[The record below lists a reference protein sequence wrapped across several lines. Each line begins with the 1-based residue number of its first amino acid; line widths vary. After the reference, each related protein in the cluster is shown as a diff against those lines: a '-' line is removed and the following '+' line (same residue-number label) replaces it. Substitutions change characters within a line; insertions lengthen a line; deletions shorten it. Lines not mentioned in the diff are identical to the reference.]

1 MWWEL
6 SKKHFAEEAWSAH
19 TDIYMNIFLSAIIL
33 FALPTLASAH
43 TRWFMAEEVPVYTIS
58 EPTEIYLLIIAALVL
73 VTTLAAIWLHQ
84 TKHCSLRFLKPKQPH
99 AYERA
104 ASTFTMVIGS
114 FLLIA
119 GTHEYLFSPN
129 LSHASGVPSYLII
142 IQIVVGVAFLVG
154 VLTRLSACLLIL
166 VWLWAVYSAGW
177 LAMLENIWV
186 LSTAAFIMIMGNDY
200 FSPISFSFLRNR
212 IKKYQTSAL
221 SILRIG
227 TGATFVILGLS
238 EKILAPEYGLYFLS
252 QYHWNFMQAFGFN
265 YSNYLFTLSAG
276 SVEILIGLIFILGVV
291 TRLNAIIAIAVFTV
305 PLFILGPIEL
315 AGHLPHFAAM
325 FLLLFF
331 GNDGHFSRVSQR
343 HGKKVSPLA
352 CLGRS

>member
-1 MWWEL
+1 
-6 SKKHFAEEAWSAH
+6 
-19 TDIYMNIFLSAIIL
+19 MNIFLSAIIL
-33 FALPTLASAH
+33 FALPTLAFAH

-58 EPTEIYLLIIAALVL
+58 EPTEIYLSIIAGLVL
-73 VTTLAAIWLHQ
+73 VTTLATIWLHQ

-104 ASTFTMVIGS
+104 TSTFTMVIGS

-129 LSHASGVPSYLII
+129 LSHTSGIPSYLIN
-142 IQIVVGVAFLVG
+142 IQILVGIAFLVG
-154 VLTRLSACLLIL
+154 VLTRLSAFLLMA
-166 VWLWAVYSAGW
+166 VWLLAVYSAGW

-200 FSPISFSFLRNR
+200 FSLISTSFLRKR
-212 IKKYQTSAL
+212 MKKYKTSAL

-227 TGATFVILGLS
+227 TGANLVILGLS

-252 QYHWNFMQAFGFN
+252 QHHWNFMQASGFN
-265 YSNYLFTLSAG
+265 YSDYLFTLSAG

-291 TRLNAIIAIAVFTV
+291 TRLNAIIAIVVFTI

-325 FLLLFF
+325 FLMLFF
-331 GNDGHFSRVSQR
+331 GNDDHPSSFSRHR
-343 HGKKVSPLA
+343 NKVVTPKASPRTDLRKLR
-352 CLGRS
+352 LGLS

>member
-1 MWWEL
+1 M
-6 SKKHFAEEAWSAH
+6 EEARSTH
-19 TDIYMNIFLSAIIL
+19 TVNYMNIFLSAIIL
-33 FALPTLASAH
+33 FALPALASAH
-43 TRWFMAEEVPVYTIS
+43 TRWFVAEGVPVYKIS
-58 EPTEIYLLIIAALVL
+58 EPTEIYLSIFACLVL
-73 VTTLAAIWLHQ
+73 VTTLAAVWLHQ
-84 TKHCSLRFLKPKQPH
+84 TKHVNLRFLKPKQSH

-104 ASTFTMVIGS
+104 ASTLTMVIGS

-119 GTHEYLFSPN
+119 GTQEYLFSPN
-129 LSHASGVPSYLII
+129 LSHTSGVPSYLII
-142 IQIVVGVAFLVG
+142 IQIVVGIAFMVG

-166 VWLWAVYSAGW
+166 VWLLAVYSAGW

-200 FSPISFSFLRNR
+200 FSFIPFSFLRNR
-212 IKKYQTSAL
+212 IKKFKTLAL

-227 TGATFVILGLS
+227 TGANLVILGLS

-252 QYHWNFMQAFGFN
+252 QHHWNFMQAFGFN

-291 TRLNAIIAIAVFTV
+291 TRLNAIIAIVVFTV
-305 PLFILGPIEL
+305 PLFLLGPIEL

>member
-1 MWWEL
+1 M
-6 SKKHFAEEAWSAH
+6 EEARSTH
-19 TDIYMNIFLSAIIL
+19 TVNYMNIFFSAIIL

-43 TRWFMAEEVPVYTIS
+43 TRWFMAEGVPVYKIS
-58 EPTEIYLLIIAALVL
+58 EPTEIYLSIFACLVL
-73 VTTLAAIWLHQ
+73 VTTLAAVWLHQ
-84 TKHCSLRFLKPKQPH
+84 TKHVNLRFLKPKQSH

-129 LSHASGVPSYLII
+129 LSHTSGIPSYLII
-142 IQIVVGVAFLVG
+142 IQIVVGIAFLVG

-166 VWLWAVYSAGW
+166 VWLLAVYSAGW

-200 FSPISFSFLRNR
+200 FSFIPFSFLRNR
-212 IKKYQTSAL
+212 IKKFKTLAL

-227 TGATFVILGLS
+227 TGANLVILGLT

-252 QYHWNFMQAFGFN
+252 QHHWNFMQAFGFN

-291 TRLNAIIAIAVFTV
+291 TRLNAIIAIVVFTV

-343 HGKKVSPLA
+343 HDKKVSPPA
-352 CLGRS
+352 FLGGS

>member
-1 MWWEL
+1 
-6 SKKHFAEEAWSAH
+6 
-19 TDIYMNIFLSAIIL
+19 MNVFFLAIIL
-33 FALPTLASAH
+33 FALPTLVFAH
-43 TRWFMAEEVPVYTIS
+43 TRWFMSEEVPVYTIS
-58 EPTEIYLLIIAALVL
+58 EPTEIYLLIIACLVL
-73 VTTLAAIWLHQ
+73 VTTLVTIWLHQ
-84 TKHCSLRFLKPKQPH
+84 TKRCSLRFLKPKQPH
-99 AYERA
+99 AFERT

-114 FLLIA
+114 FLIIA
-119 GTHEYLFSPN
+119 GTQEYLFSPN

-142 IQIVVGVAFLVG
+142 IQIVVGIAFLVG
-154 VLTRLSACLLIL
+154 VLTRLSACLLMV
-166 VWLWAVYSAGW
+166 VWLLAVYSAGW

-200 FSPISFSFLRNR
+200 FSFVPFSFLRNR
-212 IKKYQTSAL
+212 IKKYKTSAL

-252 QYHWNFMQAFGFN
+252 QHHWNFMPAFGFN
-265 YSNYLFTLSAG
+265 YSDYLFTLSAG

-291 TRLNAIIAIAVFTV
+291 TRLNAIIAIVVFTV

-331 GNDGHFSRVSQR
+331 GNDAHFSRVSR
-343 HGKKVSPLA
+343 CHDKKVSPLA
-352 CLGRS
+352 CVSRS